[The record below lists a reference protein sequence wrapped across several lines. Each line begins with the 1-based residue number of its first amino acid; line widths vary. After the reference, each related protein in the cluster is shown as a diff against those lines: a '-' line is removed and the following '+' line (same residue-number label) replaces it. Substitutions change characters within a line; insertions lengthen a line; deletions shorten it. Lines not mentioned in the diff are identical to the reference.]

1 MKNHFLWNILFED
14 SWIGRRLDKLIE
26 LGFRIIRWSKKVV
39 VPGFDGMPL
48 YDVMTF
54 FLKSLVKGNISAK
67 ASGIAYNFL
76 AAIFPGIIMLFTI
89 IPFIP
94 IENFQ
99 IMLMGLLEDF
109 LPNEI
114 WRVVNKTVEDIITRP
129 RGGLL
134 SIGFIMALYFCSNG
148 ISGLT
153 NAFDSSIHTFKTR
166 SWFKQKAVNI
176 FLILLYTIL
185 LIVAIGLIS
194 LGSLTFSFLNEHH
207 IIGNIFTYYLLQIGR
222 WIILIATVYFGIS
235 FLYYFAPD
243 RRNKFKFF
251 SAGGTLSTIL
261 ILLTSWGFSFYIQN
275 FSSYNA
281 VYGGIGTILILMFYL
296 WLNSMILLIG
306 FELNA
311 SIRQA
316 RLKKGTTN
324 K

>member
-1 MKNHFLWNILFED
+1 MKNRFISNILFED
-14 SWIGRRLDKLIE
+14 TWIGRQLDKLSRRG
-26 LGFRIIRWSKKVV
+26 LCIIHWSKKIV
-39 VPGFDGMPL
+39 VPGFEGMPL

-54 FLKSLVKGNISAK
+54 FLKSLTKGNISAK
-67 ASGIAYNFL
+67 ASGIAYSFL
-76 AAIFPGIIMLFTI
+76 AAIFPAIIMLFTI

-99 IMLMGLLEDF
+99 PMLMGLLEDF
-109 LPNEI
+109 LPDEI

-134 SIGFIMALYFCSNG
+134 SVGFIMALYFCSNG
-148 ISGLT
+148 ITGLT
-153 NAFDSSIHTFKTR
+153 NAFNSSVHAFKTR
-166 SWFKQKAVNI
+166 SWFKQKAINI

-185 LIVAIGLIS
+185 LIVAIALIS

-207 IIGNIFTYYLLQIGR
+207 IISNIFTYYLLQIGR

-251 SAGGTLSTIL
+251 SAGGTLSTFL

-275 FSSYNA
+275 FSRYNA
-281 VYGGIGTILILMFYL
+281 VYGSIGTVLILMFYL

-311 SIRQA
+311 SIRKA
-316 RLKKGTTN
+316 RMNKGMRDS
-324 K
+324 